1 MKAVLSPPGSGCLP
15 GVPGLAPPAQQG
27 VLALRASCLSL
38 LICDA
43 RAGLTLAEEACDL
56 EELHI
61 DILSPQQAETALL
74 ARSLPGPWPAAPS
87 RTLLRSLRRTAPA
100 CSPCK
105 PSPCKPPDQGLA
117 CSVALTCLHLVPAS
131 ALGEA
136 APRCELAHA
145 RSAPPAWS
153 LSRALYAAAAL
164 RGRAAPAHFRKL
176 HAPITATLLSQA
188 GRPPAATRHGQRALL
203 AVIHVGTA
211 HARRPGRGRRCC
223 CGWRRPRCAPA
234 TATCTYPTG
243 AGCGRVCERELPL
256 SEALPHDHTAPS
268 KDPGAAQER
277 PACTQPLATHGT
289 QCAHTTEIHN
299 LHHPLPPCI
308 LIVQAKKTCPAQGRL
323 VGMQIAQP
331 AARQGRSRRHG
342 GRVPPAA
349 LRPLP
354 LRPPPIRPLLSITPP
369 RTGGDLA
376 RAGLL
381 ARCAACSCRARRR
394 AYAAWGAARR
404 GATAPPAACC
414 SRRGSAARCCA
425 PRASW
430 CRSSRPRSRTRRP
443 RRRARRARCSRP
455 RTRRAAVLIVGPMC
469 QHYKAGGRTD
479 VASGRERLAC
489 HVRSCLCLH
498 GGMERPV
505 GP

>member
-1 MKAVLSPPGSGCLP
+1 
-15 GVPGLAPPAQQG
+15 
-27 VLALRASCLSL
+27 
-38 LICDA
+38 
-43 RAGLTLAEEACDL
+43 
-56 EELHI
+56 
-61 DILSPQQAETALL
+61 
-74 ARSLPGPWPAAPS
+74 
-87 RTLLRSLRRTAPA
+87 
-100 CSPCK
+100 
-105 PSPCKPPDQGLA
+105 
-117 CSVALTCLHLVPAS
+117 VPAS

-153 LSRALYAAAAL
+153 LSRALNAAAAL

-176 HAPITATLLSQA
+176 HAPSTATLLSQA
-188 GRPPAATRHGQRALL
+188 ARPPAATRHGQRALL

-211 HARRPGRGRRCC
+211 RARRPGRGRRCC

-243 AGCGRVCERELPL
+243 AGCGRVCERALPL
-256 SEALPHDHTAPS
+256 SEALTRGHTAPS

-289 QCAHTTEIHN
+289 QRAHITENHITENYN
-299 LHHPLPPCI
+299 LHHPLPPSV
-308 LIVQAKKTCPAQGRL
+308 LIIQAKKPALHKGILSGCKPRNR
-323 VGMQIAQP
+323 QP
-331 AARQGRSRRHG
+331 AKAAGAGTAG
-342 GRVPPAA
+342 GCPLP

-414 SRRGSAARCCA
+414 SRRGSAARCCV

-430 CRSSRPRSRTRRP
+430 CRSSRPRSRTRRQ